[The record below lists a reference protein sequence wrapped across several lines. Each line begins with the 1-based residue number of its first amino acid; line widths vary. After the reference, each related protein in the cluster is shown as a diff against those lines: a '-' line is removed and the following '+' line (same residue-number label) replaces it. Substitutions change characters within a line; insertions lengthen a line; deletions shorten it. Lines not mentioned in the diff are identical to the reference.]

1 MAKRIPNPSERLLR
15 INHRELLSTAVGVTA
30 ASLVLDV
37 PPSEL
42 AHAAS
47 AETAAWE
54 GPTFSARSF
63 LEITRRNQ
71 LRHEA
76 KLPLLKVSK
85 EWRRMKAAE
94 NVRRYSETFGKF
106 VGENSEAVW
115 VEVLAPIRKQ
125 MAIRIGNRNV
135 AAKASDI
142 RAKYTEF
149 CGSDLRRSGK
159 AVTRLLPAIY
169 RIRERVGGDSAIS
182 LCRCICWC
190 PTFVL
195 QIATTRNVVFPYA

>member
-37 PPSEL
+37 PLSEL

-115 VEVLAPIRKQ
+115 VEVFTPIRKANGDPNWKPKCCSEGVGYQ
-125 MAIRIGNRNV
+125 SEV
-135 AAKASDI
+135 
-142 RAKYTEF
+142 
-149 CGSDLRRSGK
+149 
-159 AVTRLLPAIY
+159 Y
-169 RIRERVGGDSAIS
+169 RILRERFEAE
-182 LCRCICWC
+182 RKK
-190 PTFVL
+190 
-195 QIATTRNVVFPYA
+195 Q